1 MKIPSTLSARME
13 NHPEAIYHIVAEKQT
28 VRAKDIAQR
37 LDVNNSSVTMALRT
51 LAVKGLINH
60 VPYDG
65 ITLTAERKKVSEDV
79 IQRHEALRSFFT
91 LSGSGEP
98 TLNSGIGWIIKEI
111 KKISDT
117 PVAVLTN
124 GTHLALKSMRGEV
137 SRAEGIHE
145 ECGTPDSGT
154 PRAAPGYGA

>member
-1 MKIPSTLSARME
+1 MSYVFGPVPSRRLGFSLGVDLVPFKTCTLDCVYCQLGKTTRKTVLRRPYIATDRIM
-13 NHPEAIYHIVAEKQT
+13 AEL
-28 VRAKDIAQR
+28 KD
-37 LDVNNSSVTMALRT
+37 T
-51 LAVKGLINH
+51 LARGQEI
-60 VPYDG
+60 DF
-65 ITLTAERKKVSEDV
+65 I
-79 IQRHEALRSFFT
+79 T

-124 GTHLALKSMRGEV
+124 GTQLALKSVRGEV
-137 SRAEGIHE
+137 SRAEGIQE
-145 ECGTPDSGT
+145 ERGTPDSGT